1 MHRYGHYAE
10 GTGSVLK
17 MADIDVRSI
26 LYCTCYPEL
35 TLFSERRA
43 IAWGGCR
50 CDWPIFSSFHCMM
63 SVVLVVILAETPISE
78 RKFYQVL
85 ERAKQV

>member
-17 MADIDVRSI
+17 MADIDVRS
-26 LYCTCYPEL
+26 YCTCYPEL

-50 CDWPIFSSFHCMM
+50 YDWPFFFSSLHCMRPI
-63 SVVLVVILAETPISE
+63 VLELILAETHICQ
-78 RKFYQVL
+78 RKFYQLL
-85 ERAKQV
+85 ERTKQV